1 MIQDSE
7 IKVILDE
14 QRQEY
19 QRYLGVIAEQFQ
31 QNLKLIAE
39 SVGDLQKQLISL
51 REMVAKNT
59 EDIEVIKLELTS
71 IKNMLKRKVDTDE
84 FESLEKRV
92 AMLEH
97 RR

>member
-92 AMLEH
+92 AMLE
-97 RR
+97 RRR

>member
-19 QRYLGVIAEQFQ
+19 QHYLGVIAEQFQ